1 MPEPVLFQE
10 NSFPA
15 AEPHHFPAQPEK
27 RLIGRA
33 DAGPLA
39 ALAVILVLI
48 FWRVLFTGQLF
59 FYRDVF
65 SYTYP
70 RSLFIHAMFRSGQLP
85 YWNPYFSFGEPA
97 IGNPNYLFF
106 YPSTLLI
113 ALLPTGL
120 AYSLHYVLS
129 FAWAALGAYLLARRW
144 DQSRPA
150 AFFAAAIF
158 AFSGPVLSLG
168 NLYNQ
173 AAATAWIPWALLAT
187 DHAVRRRSRRAWILL
202 AAVFALQFLGAEPL
216 TLCATFTLAVAYA
229 LFETLRTPEGKT
241 IHSVSRLVVVFAAV
255 GLIMLALSAV
265 QLLPSL
271 DVLHR
276 ARRGSSGLPYGEVV
290 YWSLHPLSLVELVLP
305 GFFGNAFDPSP
316 LWTYVLAGRNQ
327 PYYVSVFVGF
337 VPLLLA
343 WIGWSEGHDRRR
355 VFAGVGG
362 VLLLL
367 LACGRYTPLFAEAY
381 LLLPPLALVRFPAKL
396 LVPAVFMI
404 AILAGWGVDAIRR
417 PGCGPW
423 RRRTVV
429 PMLMLGSGVALIW
442 VSSVVIPGWIER
454 GGAAIL
460 RNTNHLFAPSAADDP
475 LPAYLQSAAVYLR
488 SMVALEFPG
497 LIGFFFGGAL
507 WLWALASG
515 RRWSRRGLPVVVA
528 LGVVQIVWANY
539 TDNPTVP
546 PSFYAYQPPVTAQ
559 PPDPSGPYR
568 FAYIQREQSIQ
579 MPQPLLNFD
588 SIPEARSLSPAAQ
601 LAFHDR
607 LLLDRGAMLT
617 GIEMAENLDM
627 EGSLPPAYY
636 EFWIHETREE
646 PDQARADCLLG
657 RANVK
662 YIVRQLPR
670 SSATARETTA
680 IFNGSPDPSAL
691 YEDLCFVPRAYAL
704 RNAQESEGGA
714 DTLSRLSDPKFD
726 IRTTVILEERPGPA
740 AARRGTPAPVAGDSA
755 SGATDSAGTVRITSR
770 TPNAVNVQAEMRE
783 AGYVVLLDRWDP
795 GWRATVDGRAVMVLI
810 ANHMFRAVQVSSGV
824 HQIEFTYH
832 PRGLVLGAS
841 ISAATLIGLLILW
854 RLCGRT
860 RRAGTRSM
868 SDFA

>member
-33 DAGPLA
+33 DAVPLA
-39 ALAVILVLI
+39 ALAAILVLI
-48 FWRVLFTGQLF
+48 FWRVLFAGQLF

-70 RSLFIHAMFRSGQLP
+70 RSLFIHATFRSGHLP
-85 YWNPYFSFGEPA
+85 YWNPYFSFGEPTIA
-97 IGNPNYLFF
+97 NPNYLFF

-144 DQSRPA
+144 DQSRLA

-187 DHAVRRRSRRAWILL
+187 DCAVRRRSRRAWILL

-216 TLCATFTLAVAYA
+216 TLYATFTLAVAYA
-229 LFETLRTPEGKT
+229 LFDTLRAPEGKT
-241 IHSVSRLVVVFAAV
+241 IRSVSRRLLVFTAV
-255 GLIMLALSAV
+255 GLVMLALSAI

-276 ARRGSSGLPYGEVV
+276 ARRGTSGLPYGEVV
-290 YWSLHPLSLVELVLP
+290 YWSLHPLSLIELVLP
-305 GFFGNAFDPSP
+305 GFFGNAFDPGP

-343 WIGWSEGHDRRR
+343 WIGWSEGLDRRR
-355 VFAGVGG
+355 TFAGVGG

-381 LLLPPLALVRFPAKL
+381 LLFPPLALVRFPAKL
-396 LVPAVFMI
+396 LVLAVFLI
-404 AILAGWGVDAIRR
+404 AMLAGWGVDAIRR
-417 PGCGPW
+417 PGCGPL

-429 PMLMLGSGVALIW
+429 PLAVLGSGVALIW
-442 VSSVVIPGWIER
+442 VLSFATPGWITR
-454 GGAAIL
+454 AACTVL
-460 RNTNHLFAPSAADDP
+460 QNTNRLFERSAAEH
-475 LPAYLQSAAVYLR
+475 LRAAEVQAAAAYLR

-507 WLWALASG
+507 WLWALARG
-515 RRWSRRGLPVVVA
+515 RRWSRRGLPVVIA

-539 TDNPTVP
+539 ADNPTVP
-546 PSFYAYQPPVTAQ
+546 PTFYTYQPPVTAQ

-579 MPQPLLNFD
+579 MPQAVLNFD
-588 SIPEARSLSPAAQ
+588 SIPEARAFSAAAQ
-601 LAFHDR
+601 LAFRDR
-607 LLLDRGAMLT
+607 LLLSRGAMLT

-636 EFWIHETREE
+636 EFWIHETHEE

-662 YIVRQLPR
+662 YIVRQLPQ

-680 IFNGSPDPSAL
+680 IFNGSPDASVL
-691 YEDLCFVPRAYAL
+691 YEDRCFVPRAYAL
-704 RNAQESEGGA
+704 RNAQESEDGA
-714 DTLSRLSDPKFD
+714 ETLSRLSDPKFD
-726 IRTTVILEERPGPA
+726 IRSTVILEEPSPPA
-740 AARRGTPAPVAGDSA
+740 AARRGTPAPVRGASA
-755 SGATDSAGTVRITSR
+755 SGATDSVGTVRITSR

-795 GWRATVDGRAVMVLI
+795 GWRATIDGRAVMVLI
-810 ANHMFRAVQVSSGV
+810 ANHMFRAVQVSAGV
-824 HQIEFTYH
+824 HQIEFTYR
-832 PRGLVLGAS
+832 PRGLILGAS
-841 ISAATLIGLLILW
+841 ISAATLIGLVSVW
-854 RLCGRT
+854 WCCGRT
-860 RRAGTRSM
+860 RVPARRP
-868 SDFA
+868 